1 MDTMPVIDSGNVAQ
15 VALTRILETASVP
28 VTMRQ
33 GAECSRSLWT
43 TGLWTGS
50 RARRQNT
57 VREKEH
63 RILVAPSGALS
74 VRPDHSSIR

>member
-1 MDTMPVIDSGNVAQ
+1 LAVALMLGASRMDTMPVIDSGNVAQ

-43 TGLWTGS
+43 TGLWTGLE
-50 RARRQNT
+50 RAGKT
-57 VREKEH
+57 
-63 RILVAPSGALS
+63 P
-74 VRPDHSSIR
+74 